1 MNIRDL
7 IDSPKTNKTS
17 PVKSQIQEG
26 GENSYPTYC
35 VCGSSSTDE
44 FMIACDNCNLWCH
57 GQCVGITDFDS
68 ERLVRWFCP
77 RCLGNRY
84 SGLQTVIKPLCAY
97 MRCNGNSYFGQDN
110 LLKSSRRVVRKGSKY
125 CSDECG
131 NGNANYLI
139 LKALRKQIV
148 APGDS
153 LNVHRGQQWYQ
164 IENQIHKESKLLKIY
179 QDDLDQKRVQ
189 LNNIVNIVKL
199 ANDLSSKVQN
209 LDIKSDRHMELI
221 CGYKLD
227 ILMVVSSLQDLGME
241 TDKFTSSDQLL
252 SAIKQIGICLQVRN
266 KCSLHNVSGSQK
278 SNIPTSELN
287 EILVP
292 GWAHLLYSKV
302 EFQRDQLEIAVA
314 QKTNSINRLK
324 RDQETYEHSAVKLKL
339 DDGIAVN
346 IESQFATP
354 DASETETVLS
364 PTCFNVSIT
373 S

>member
-17 PVKSQIQEG
+17 PVKSQTQKS

-77 RCLGNRY
+77 RCLGNGY
-84 SGLQTVIKPLCAY
+84 SGLQTVIKPLCAF

-131 NGNANYLI
+131 NENANYLI
-139 LKALRKQIV
+139 LKALRKQS
-148 APGDS
+148 AGPEASFKG
-153 LNVHRGQQWYQ
+153 HRGQLWYQ
-164 IENQIHKESKLLKIY
+164 INNQIHKESKLLKIY
-179 QDDLDQKRVQ
+179 QDDLDQKRAY
-189 LNNIVNIVKL
+189 LDNIVNIVKL

-209 LDIKSDRHMELI
+209 LISESDRHKELI

-227 ILMVVSSLQDLGME
+227 LLMVESSVQDLGME
-241 TDKFTSSDQLL
+241 TDKFTSSDELL
-252 SAIKQIGICLQVRN
+252 STRKQSGICLQVRS

-278 SNIPTSELN
+278 SNFPCSELN
-287 EILVP
+287 DIPIP

-302 EFQRDQLEIAVA
+302 DFQIDQLEIAVA
-314 QKTNSINRLK
+314 QTTNRLNRLK
-324 RDQETYEHSAVKLKL
+324 RDQEIYEHSAVKFKL
-339 DDGIAVN
+339 DNGISVN

-354 DASETETVLS
+354 DASETETALS
-364 PTCFNVSIT
+364 STCFNVSII

>member
-77 RCLGNRY
+77 RCLGNGY

-97 MRCNGNSYFGQDN
+97 IRCNGNSYFSQQN

-131 NGNANYLI
+131 NGNANQLI
-139 LKALRKQIV
+139 LKALRKQSA
-148 APGDS
+148 APGAS
-153 LNVHRGQQWYQ
+153 LNGHRGQQWYQ
-164 IENQIHKESKLLKIY
+164 TDNQIHKESQLLKIY

-189 LNNIVNIVKL
+189 LNSIVNIVKL
-199 ANDLSSKVQN
+199 ANDLSTKLQS
-209 LDIKSDRHMELI
+209 LDNKSDHHMELI

-227 ILMVVSSLQDLGME
+227 ILMKDSSVLELNME
-241 TDKFTSSDQLL
+241 TDNITSSDELL
-252 SAIKQIGICLQVRN
+252 STIRQIGICLQVRN
-266 KCSLHNVSGSQK
+266 KCALHNVSGFQK
-278 SNIPTSELN
+278 SNISTSELDD
-287 EILVP
+287 IP
-292 GWAHLLYSKV
+292 IPSWAHLMYSTV
-302 EFQRDQLEIAVA
+302 DFQRDQLEIAVA
-314 QKTNSINRLK
+314 QTTNRINRLK
-324 RDQETYEHSAVKLKL
+324 RDQEIYEHSAVKLKL
-339 DDGIAVN
+339 DYGISVN

-354 DASETETVLS
+354 DASEIEDALS